1 LNARSLGR
9 TSIGFFLIVAALF
22 SLTGCQLLGNQ
33 KSQINDSVVL
43 GSTTLDFGKVGMG
56 NSKSMQN
63 QLTNF
68 KTSSV
73 TIVSISGL
81 DPTVQVSGITLPLVL
96 SPGEVA
102 QFSVVF
108 LPSAAGKINKTL
120 SEGRAEAVAKYLE
133 TSGIDQSKI
142 EVNGMGDQKPIS
154 SNKTKEGRAQN
165 RRVDITITPT
175 QAM

>member
-1 LNARSLGR
+1 
-9 TSIGFFLIVAALF
+9 
-22 SLTGCQLLGNQ
+22 LLGNQ

-81 DPTVQVSGITLPLVL
+81 DATVQISGITLPLVL

-108 LPSAAGKINKTL
+108 QPSAAGKISKTL
-120 SEGRAEAVAKYLE
+120 SFGDNSQFLASLV
-133 TSGIDQSKI
+133 
-142 EVNGMGDQKPIS
+142 VNGEGVEPGSLSLNPSSVNFGRTGPIS
-154 SNKTKEGRAQN
+154 
-165 RRVDITITPT
+165 RRPP
-175 QAM
+175 ASCC